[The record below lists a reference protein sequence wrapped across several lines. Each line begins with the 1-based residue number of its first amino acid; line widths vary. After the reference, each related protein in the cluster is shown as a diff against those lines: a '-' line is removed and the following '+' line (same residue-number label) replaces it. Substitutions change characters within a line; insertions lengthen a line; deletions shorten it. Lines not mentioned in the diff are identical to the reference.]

1 METNF
6 RIITPTYNCEK
17 WIGKCIESVKKQS
30 VAGYTQIFVDDGSTD
45 NTVDIIEKSI
55 KYNSRFKLVKKEFR
69 MGVMHSHVT
78 GAELLLREA
87 NDEDIVV
94 HLDGDD
100 WFKNEM
106 TLEKIRSV
114 YEAKDCWATYG
125 NYSTTD
131 GSPSV
136 CRKKVPERSYREH
149 IRIGWCFSHTRTFK
163 KFLWD
168 KILVKSLLDSNGV
181 MFSSACDVAL
191 FCPALE
197 MAGDR
202 VEFINEI
209 GYVYNRDNPL
219 NEDKDHLEDQVRC
232 ALEIAAQ
239 KPYEAL

>member
-6 RIITPTYNCEK
+6 RIITPTYNCEE
-17 WIGKCIESVKKQS
+17 WIQQCIDSVKNQTI
-30 VAGYTQIFVDDGSTD
+30 AGYTQIFVDDGSTD
-45 NTVDIIEKSI
+45 GTVDIIKKAI
-55 KYNSRFKLVKKEFR
+55 KHQSRFKLVQKESR

-87 NDEDIVV
+87 DDEDVIV

-100 WFKNEM
+100 WFKDGR
-106 TLEKIRSV
+106 TLERIRYA
-114 YEAKDCWATYG
+114 YEGTGCWATYG

-136 CRKKVPERSYREH
+136 CRKKVPKRSYREH
-149 IRIGWCFSHTRTFK
+149 IRSGWCFSHTRTFK

-181 MFSSACDVAL
+181 MFSSACDVAI
-191 FCPALE
+191 FCAALE

-202 VEFINEI
+202 VTFVKDI
-209 GYVYNRDNPL
+209 GHVYNRGNPL

-239 KPYEAL
+239 RPYEAL